1 MTDTFQMTTR
11 MAVESDVSAVMQL
24 EQRTANA
31 AHWTEAQYKQIF
43 QAEPRRIM
51 LLVEEANRLRG
62 FVVASFIGTE
72 WEVENVVVDGSAR
85 RRGFGKMLLQSLI
98 DQANI
103 KRASRAR

>member
-1 MTDTFQMTTR
+1 
-11 MAVESDVSAVMQL
+11 
-24 EQRTANA
+24 
-31 AHWTEAQYKQIF
+31 
-43 QAEPRRIM
+43 M

-98 DQANI
+98 DQANVQQAESI
-103 KRASRAR
+103 HLEVRESNGSARALYEKCGFVESGRRKSYFRNPNEEAILYRLSLAENA